1 MDFNKENDDEI
12 IGWLEEQ
19 GAISWD
25 GMADNGEA
33 LFKFNLEKVKEI
45 MPDLY
50 AEIMADIDED
60 LMSLY
65 QDGLVEIEYDEN
77 LNVLFRPSEKT
88 QKMIDKLNLPPFQ
101 N

>member
-1 MDFNKENDDEI
+1 M
-12 IGWLEEQ
+12 
-19 GAISWD
+19 
-25 GMADNGEA
+25 
-33 LFKFNLEKVKEI
+33 LFRS
-45 MPDLY
+45 

-77 LNVLFRPSEKT
+77 LNVLFRPSEKA